1 MEKEGYR
8 ETLAFLSGLYPGKV
22 CLTVKETAD
31 AMGSNICTVYEALKR
46 VRNPLPSKKLN
57 GKIVIPIPALARWM
71 C

>member
-8 ETLAFLSGLYPGKV
+8 ETLAFITGMYPDRLT
-22 CLTVKETAD
+22 LTVKEVA
-31 AMGSNICTVYEALKR
+31 AVMGATIGTVYEAAKR
-46 VRNPLPSKKLN
+46 VRNPLPTKKLN

>member
-31 AMGSNICTVYEALKR
+31 AMGSNIC